1 MSDEEHFHTERST
14 QQSHGGELD
23 HFDIHYW
30 SKVKQMVG
38 PLINYT
44 AASIANYSP
53 WEADWKAD
61 VEHFFFHPSIIMSPE
76 HI

>member
-1 MSDEEHFHTERST
+1 MPFATTRLNFIPGKCKIKEGNKLLRVSDEEHFHTERST

-53 WEADWKAD
+53 
-61 VEHFFFHPSIIMSPE
+61 
-76 HI
+76 